1 MEGNKMINTLF
12 HTTGTVP
19 RSNIKIIE
27 RGTIDIPNILL
38 HHHSLSWLVDI
49 PNILLHHH

>member
-1 MEGNKMINTLF
+1 MGGNQMKNKPF

-27 RGTIDIPNILL
+27 RGKIDIPNILL
-38 HHHSLSWLVDI
+38 HHHSLSWLGI
-49 PNILLHHH
+49 FFT